1 MSTEEQLSLF
11 AAGSP
16 ASHSPLPGSKE
27 AQKMTAHSGQKC
39 SESYERF
46 SQLGSLARTFLESST
61 WNSTA
66 CYLTWKPKVTQHK
79 RLLFQLAPSMP
90 STEEIESG
98 LLGTPT
104 ATNKVRSE
112 TFREGRIPNPAE
124 FALMHTPTAKANQ
137 MAPSM
142 NSGWWPT
149 PAASQGGAGEFI
161 KNLQTKDGQPAQPGE
176 RAYNPNTGKHSQIT
190 LQRAVKMWPTPLAHL
205 AKENGSPSEFR
216 RKSPSL
222 TASVHKAMWPTPAA
236 SDDRDRGN
244 LSTPAIQRRQEKGK
258 QLNLSMVVSHS
269 SGALN
274 PEWVEWLMG
283 FPIGHTDLKD

>member
-11 AAGSP
+11 AGVSP

-27 AQKMTAHSGQKC
+27 ARKMTAHSGQKC

-46 SQLGSLARTFLESST
+46 SQLGSLARTFLESSK

-66 CYLTWKPKVTQHK
+66 CYLTWKPKVTPHK
-79 RLLFQLAPSMP
+79 RLYFQLAPLMP

-98 LLGTPT
+98 LL
-104 ATNKVRSE
+104 
-112 TFREGRIPNPAE
+112 
-124 FALMHTPTAKANQ
+124 HTPTAKANQ

-149 PAASQGGAGEFI
+149 PTTDIGHERTKEYWENRVGKHQIDLQGAVKMWPTPSASQGGAGEFI
-161 KNLQTKDGQPAQPGE
+161 ANLMTKDGDPAKPGE
-176 RAYNPNTGKHSQIT
+176 RAYNPNTGKHSQIS
-190 LQRAVKMWPTPLAHL
+190 LQRAVKMWPTPRA
-205 AKENGSPSEFR
+205 SEWKGGRSFEGLIASG
-216 RKSPSL
+216 RKASNSL
-222 TASVHKAMWPTPAA
+222 NDALTMQ
-236 SDDRDRGN
+236 N
-244 LSTPAIQRRQEKGK
+244 QQ
-258 QLNLSMVVSHS
+258 